1 MEKNTINSNVQFVD
15 EDEIDLLKLFKILF
29 KKKNFILIST
39 IISII
44 IGYLSFKTRQPVW
57 QGQFDIVL
65 KNNSSKN
72 SNLNP
77 LEAINSQII
86 SQFTGKGSLDL
97 KTEVE
102 ILKSQSILIPIYDFV
117 INEKFKDN
125 RDFSPPT
132 FEVWKKSLNIKLS
145 RGTSVLNIKY
155 IDSNKSLIK
164 PVLNNIA
171 IAYREYSNKDRNQ
184 GLRKGINYL
193 EKQKEKMTL
202 ASKESFIKLQD
213 YELKNNL
220 GNLDGIIPLN
230 NSTGIIPNQ
239 SLNSQSIN
247 HGALFKPSSRFGGNF
262 NQLYQLE
269 SLLVRKSALLKP
281 NSSQII
287 NLKNQI
293 EQLKNSLARPSKIIL
308 EHRSLTR
315 NALRDEEL
323 LINIEAQLEKLKIDL
338 ARQEEPW
345 ELISNPT
352 LLNKPISPNRN
363 KSIFFG
369 GIIGGLISSVLV
381 LIYYKYE
388 DKIDN
393 REYFEKLIP
402 YKFIKTLLLN
412 EYPTWQNYIKFL
424 IDFYAKSTP
433 NDNFGFLLI
442 SDKNSEKFKSMNQVL
457 NEKYTADKLVISNLL
472 ADLENCEQIFLVVE
486 PNVISVKRFNYLLED
501 LIIFN
506 KNILGWIYID

>member
-1 MEKNTINSNVQFVD
+1 MEKNTINSNVQFLD
-15 EDEIDLLKLFKILF
+15 EEEIDLLNLFKILF

-44 IGYLSFKTRQPVW
+44 IGYLSFKVKQPVW

-65 KNNSSKN
+65 KNNSSKD

-77 LEAINSQII
+77 LEVINSQII
-86 SQFTGKGSLDL
+86 SQFTGKSSLDL

-117 INEKFKDN
+117 INEKLKDN

-132 FEVWKKSLNIKLS
+132 FEVWKKSLNIQLS

-171 IAYREYSNKDRNQ
+171 IAYREYSNKDRNK

-193 EKQKEKMTL
+193 EMQKEKMSL
-202 ASKESFIKLQD
+202 ASKESFLKLQE
-213 YELKNNL
+213 YALKNNL
-220 GNLDGIIPLN
+220 GNFDGVIPFN
-230 NSTGIIPNQ
+230 NSTGISPNA
-239 SLNSQSIN
+239 SLNSESSKNVDSI
-247 HGALFKPSSRFGGNF
+247 KPSTRFGGNF

-281 NSSQII
+281 NSRQII

-315 NALRDEEL
+315 NALRDEDL

-352 LLNKPISPNRN
+352 LLNKPISPNKK
-363 KSIFFG
+363 KSIFLG
-369 GIIGGLISSVLV
+369 GIIGFLISSVLV

-393 REYFEKLIP
+393 RRYFEKLIP
-402 YKFIKTLLLN
+402 YKFIKTFLLD
-412 EYPTWQNYIKFL
+412 EYPTWQNSIKFL

-433 NDNFGFLLI
+433 NDKFGFLLI
-442 SDKNSEKFKSMNQVL
+442 SDKNSEKFKNINQVL
-457 NEKYTADKLVISNLL
+457 NDKYTSDKLVISNLL
-472 ADLENCEQIFLVVE
+472 ADLENCEQIFLIVE